1 MRSTSEIAAI
11 EYERFLFATV
21 LAGDVDRTADT
32 DPELGAL
39 TVRVLT
45 ALGARR
51 RSQSKHSLDLKRHL
65 RRNLGDDNF
74 AIRSLVSAS

>member
-1 MRSTSEIAAI
+1 
-11 EYERFLFATV
+11 LFAAV

-45 ALGARR
+45 ALGARW

-74 AIRSLVSAS
+74 AVRSRMSRQVDDSYVVQIEKSR